1 MPNNNTEEDERGLD
15 STSSELNIGPGS
27 TIRNARESQGLSV
40 DDLAAEI
47 KITRQKLLKIE
58 HDQFETVGTDTFVR
72 GYLRNS
78 ARVLKLD
85 AGMLIDQYNVY
96 MASNNRSAVDVIP
109 KPPTTASGKPKWLL
123 PVILSI
129 TLLLAWAGASLLFN
143 SNSVAEPESDKTSEP
158 VTGGEKSL
166 GKEIFPSE
174 NSNHDDASVTVT
186 QTVSLNGSRSLPEKK
201 IGAASNLST
210 LAEVSQPIQKAEA
223 PLTATLTATTEASE
237 EVKKQS
243 QTLKV
248 STAYVGSGQL
258 DFDFKDDCW
267 LEVRDSAGRRL
278 FSNSKAAGESLS
290 LQGEAPFSVRL
301 GNVHAVEI
309 KFNGVNVELTPNEFR
324 KTLKVNIPN
333 NL

>member
-15 STSSELNIGPGS
+15 STSSELNTGPGS
-27 TIRNARESQGLSV
+27 TIRDARESQGLSV

-96 MASNNRSAVDVIP
+96 MASNNRSAVDIIP

-123 PVILSI
+123 PVIISI

-143 SNSVAEPESDKTSEP
+143 SNSVAEPESNKTSVP
-158 VTGGEKSL
+158 ATASEKSL
-166 GKEIFPSE
+166 GEEGFQSE
-174 NSNHDDASVTVT
+174 SSNGASATVK

-201 IGAASNLST
+201 IEPASNLST
-210 LAEVSQPIQKAEA
+210 LAEVSQPIKKAEA
-223 PLTATLTATTEASE
+223 PLTATLTATTKASE

-243 QTLKV
+243 QILKV
-248 STAYVGSGQL
+248 STAYTGSGQL

-267 LEVRDSAGRRL
+267 LEVRDNAGRRL
-278 FSNSKAAGESLS
+278 FSNSKAAGESLR
-290 LQGEAPFSVRL
+290 LLGEAPFSVRL

-324 KTLKVNIPN
+324 KTLKVSIPN